1 MELLLA
7 NYKLILGVIVALV
20 AVGLGI
26 YKFVT
31 QPSSKQ
37 KEIIRTLLLNLV
49 IESEKLFGSKTGKIK
64 FSYVYSE
71 LITKLPY
78 LKYIPLS
85 VIETLIEESLE
96 EMRHLLETNPK
107 IAQIVNKEGEK

>member
-7 NYKLILGVIVALV
+7 NYKLVLGIIVVLV
-20 AVGLGI
+20 VVGFGI

-37 KEIIRTLLLNLV
+37 KEQIKALLLNLV
-49 IESEKLFGSKTGKIK
+49 IIAEREYSSKTGKIK

-85 VIETLIEESLE
+85 VIETLVEESLE

-107 IAQIVNKEGEK
+107 IAQIINKEGEK